1 MDPAVNLE
9 RPSGGTDIANVL
21 PSPGRMTLAR
31 AKTGVR
37 AALDLIQSPGD
48 FAVWKVLKDTP
59 ADLGLHMLV
68 NGVGSIDFPLREA
81 SAKQIIAQAKQAPY
95 GRGEETVVDTSV
107 RNTWELDASQ
117 FKLLQE
123 SGTSARQDMGWHHVI
138 DTARKLV
145 IETMGLNCRLTS
157 LRAEPYKM
165 LLYEKG
171 AHFKAHTDSPKI
183 PGMFATLVIVLPS
196 EHEGGDLILKH
207 RHTKKTFK
215 SSHATNKTG
224 IGFMSW
230 YTDVQHEVEPV
241 TSGYR
246 WVLTYNLALESG
258 APSIPQ
264 HVPTASALVDPYPS
278 VVYPALVNWLA
289 EATDDPTQ
297 VAALEIEANKAE
309 AMAEAVRGQWNWDS
323 HRLLEAARETR
334 RRAEAAKC
342 AVPHAVYGLDH
353 HYTETNLLLSA
364 ARGRDAGVLKGLQSA
379 VAELPVDIF
388 LAILEKQEEGSC
400 DDDEDGYHSRNQYY
414 GYSNYEEDENR
425 QNAEWHAI
433 QEVYSTTYSIKKLL
447 ALDGSKLAESMDLQ
461 KDNIL
466 QDDCFVDADGKETD
480 YQEGYSGNERF
491 SMFESAP
498 ANSNLDH
505 LLKYLKKTCTSP
517 VIGRDKDCLEI
528 LRAICDHLWTPEQP
542 LDYDT
547 RPVDEGHAA
556 TVLSIF
562 VTMRDWEYFE
572 KVLKESHG
580 DFDAKSFFDWVNH
593 MINNDQNV
601 TFAQIETHMRS
612 AVLALPALSDAFNA
626 ISTICPKSTGSQ
638 AAKSVASSSGASDRA
653 SREEWAQTTTEILL
667 DGLGSKALG
676 YVDAFALGYLSVIAD
691 KALTT
696 QSPDLNKQW
705 TAIYEILAEPVVA
718 EMDISALST
727 SAGFQQKLDSN
738 LASRLSWDNESK
750 WSEFVKV
757 LDSEHVSCFYRHIF
771 SINTPVTRRLRLEL
785 SRKIA
790 SFFTPDASGEFS
802 GAKPNKLEEL
812 KFLWLPV
819 LRQISGTIKDH
830 AIEDNDDTSNAAAG
844 AASLLPPHQHCTSVN
859 TFLAD
864 GNMKTYRVKVNKT
877 RRQHIQQSLEINGVD
892 CTHESERHTTPHTLV
907 LTKTTKHFTKER
919 ADWTRRKATANH
931 TLQDFSQTDLRR
943 ILGTSYDEIMSM
955 EKLTKRVLAS
965 ARKPDA
971 KRVRTE
977 DAAAAPGTGSGVA
990 PLPPQL
996 AFLSTLPSFPFAP
1009 GTSIMTVPPTPSPGR
1024 RIDADPSMTSPL
1036 PARGTKRRAVSDVV
1050 DLTEVSE

>member
-1 MDPAVNLE
+1 MDPAVYLE
-9 RPSGGTDIANVL
+9 RPAGGTDIANVL

-37 AALDLIQSPGD
+37 GALDVIQSPGD

-81 SAKQIIAQAKQAPY
+81 SAKQIIAQAKQAPF

-107 RNTWELDASQ
+107 RNTWELDVSQ

-123 SGTSARQDMGWHHVI
+123 SGTSARQDMEWHHVI

-145 IETMGLNCRLTS
+145 IDTMGLNCRLTS

-165 LLYEKG
+165 LL
-171 AHFKAHTDSPKI
+171 SPKI

-196 EHEGGDLILKH
+196 ENEGGDLILKH
-207 RHTKKTFK
+207 RHTKKTFE

-224 IGFMSW
+224 IGFMAW

-258 APSIPQ
+258 APSIPR
-264 HVPTASALVDPYPS
+264 HVPTASALVDPYPTM
-278 VVYPALVNWLA
+278 VYPALVNWLA
-289 EATDDPTQ
+289 EATDDPTR
-297 VAALEIEANKAE
+297 VA
-309 AMAEAVRGQWNWDS
+309 V
-323 HRLLEAARETR
+323 
-334 RRAEAAKC
+334 AKC
-342 AVPHAVYGLDH
+342 AISHAVYGLDH
-353 HYTETNLLLSA
+353 HYTETNLLLSE
-364 ARGRDAGVLKGLQSA
+364 ARGRDAGVLKALQSA

-400 DDDEDGYHSRNQYY
+400 DDDEYGYHSRSHYY
-414 GYSNYEEDENR
+414 RYSDYEEDENS

-447 ALDGSKLAESMDLQ
+447 ALDGSQLAESMDIQ

-466 QDDCFVDADGKETD
+466 QDDCFVDADGEEID
-480 YQEGYSGNERF
+480 YEEGWSGNERGPSATHAYQVSAVVIVPRVCLNRFLCTALSTKKQF
-491 SMFESAP
+491 SFSEGTTVT
-498 ANSNLDH
+498 SNLSH

-517 VIGRDKDCLEI
+517 VISQDKDRLEI
-528 LRAICDHLWTPEQP
+528 LRAICDHLWTTKQP
-542 LDYDT
+542 LDYDVLT
-547 RPVDEGHAA
+547 VDDGHATTA
-556 TVLSIF
+556 LTIL

-572 KVLKESHG
+572 KVLTESHG
-580 DFDAKSFFDWVNH
+580 HFDAKVFFDSVNH
-593 MINNDQNV
+593 TLNNDQNV
-601 TFAQIETHMRS
+601 TFAQIETHVRS

-626 ISTICPKSTGSQ
+626 INTICPTSTNSQ
-638 AAKSVASSSGASDRA
+638 ATKSVASSSGAIDGT
-653 SREEWAQTTTEILL
+653 SREEWAQTTTEMLV
-667 DGLGSKALG
+667 DKLGSKALG
-676 YVDAFALGYLSVIAD
+676 YVDGKTIVTHCLSYYTIDQIETRLVPILKKQSKHTAFTLGCLSVIAD

-696 QSPDLNKQW
+696 QSPDLNQKW
-705 TAIYEILAEPVVA
+705 TAIYEDLAEPVIA
-718 EMDISALST
+718 EMDISTLSS
-727 SAGFQQKLDSN
+727 SAGFQQKLDSH
-738 LASRLSWDNESK
+738 LGSRLPWDNESK
-750 WSEFVKV
+750 RSAFVTV
-757 LDSEHVSCFYRHIF
+757 LDSEYVSCFYKSIF

-802 GAKPNKLEEL
+802 GATPDMLEEV

-830 AIEDNDDTSNAAAG
+830 AIEGNDDTSNTAAD
-844 AASLLPPHQHCTSVN
+844 AASLLPPHQHMYVAVLEAYASVGVGPYPKSAPGLARQQMPPCCTDS
-859 TFLAD
+859 
-864 GNMKTYRVKVNKT
+864 
-877 RRQHIQQSLEINGVD
+877 
-892 CTHESERHTTPHTLV
+892 
-907 LTKTTKHFTKER
+907 
-919 ADWTRRKATANH
+919 TANQ

-943 ILGTSYDEIMSM
+943 ILGTSYDGIMSM
-955 EKLTKRVLAS
+955 EKLTKRVPAS
-965 ARKPDA
+965 AQKPDA
-971 KRVRTE
+971 KRVRTD
-977 DAAAAPGTGSGVA
+977 DAAAAPGTGSGA
-990 PLPPQL
+990 ARLPPQL
-996 AFLSTLPSFPFAP
+996 AFLSTHPSFPLAP
-1009 GTSIMTVPPTPSPGR
+1009 GASIMTVQPTPSPGGLNE
-1024 RIDADPSMTSPL
+1024 AGPSMTSSL

-1050 DLTEVSE
+1050 DLTEVSD